1 MHPLFSIETL
11 FPRKYNHFSL
21 SMGFFS
27 SSLFWDLHIC
37 RKTKWNEKWKKP
49 ILIQCCQPLALYA
62 RTLSRKIQPFP
73 PLPSRPKGVWILLG
87 AHKPK
92 NVVPGKAR
100 MLGLLSH
107 QILPAASCTC
117 THTLHQIST
126 LSPSPF
132 LQNNDFPCF
141 EGFVCVG
148 EKMWS
153 PGKQGSRDPIL
164 IKFCQPLAIRTYNL
178 STKFQP
184 FPPSLSCTTRISNM
198 LRVCI

>member
-1 MHPLFSIETL
+1 M
-11 FPRKYNHFSL
+11 
-21 SMGFFS
+21 
-27 SSLFWDLHIC
+27 
-37 RKTKWNEKWKKP
+37 
-49 ILIQCCQPLALYA
+49 
-62 RTLSRKIQPFP
+62 
-73 PLPSRPKGVWILLG
+73 G

-107 QILPAASCTC
+107 QILPVASCTC

-153 PGKQGSRDPIL
+153 PGRQGSRDPIL
-164 IKFCQPLAIRTYNL
+164 SKFCQPLAIRTYNL

-184 FPPSLSCTTRISNM
+184 FPPTLSCTTRISNM
-198 LRVCI
+198 LRVYIYVCVREENVVPWKSKKPRPDSHQNLSVARFSFTHTLQKISTLSPSPILHYEGFKCVEGSM